1 MLGSGGVLG
10 EGKQIVP
17 PGTMDLH
24 SGITTTLADHKCLP
38 VVGSSSLPEISFPC
52 RAVTFALCIC
62 FPMTWRRGNA

>member
-24 SGITTTLADHKCLP
+24 SGITTPLADHRCGPWWAAPPFLKSLF
-38 VVGSSSLPEISFPC
+38 VVENSHC
-52 RAVTFALCIC
+52 AFA
-62 FPMTWRRGNA
+62 FQ